1 VLPDPVPEAMAPEL
15 PPPSTPPPLP
25 TRNEPSFLPKPS
37 SPPPNTVEDKM
48 ILLASREEN
57 PNAAS
62 PIHFRERMYAIPDA
76 LNAGTGE
83 KLATKLLRTVQDDM
97 AEDEGAKFIRIEL
110 FDHIWQDKPE
120 RPPVVRLEW
129 KDWKPSIDIDFP
141 LQDESRPSEAPKASS
156 VPPPSDEDRLAL
168 AFEACHDL
176 LFMKNRAEALEFAVH
191 LMEEL
196 IPSEAAA
203 AFLLD
208 VNTDEFRVVAARG
221 TGARAR
227 QGQAYPSTGGLLG
240 AASALAEHAVLVL
253 ADAAADPRYD
263 EDIDGVPGMDVRSL
277 LYRPLIHRGRLFG
290 LIQLANGL
298 TDGMF
303 TESDCEV
310 VDYITQQLSTFVA
323 QGTSRTGMKAVGR

>member
-1 VLPDPVPEAMAPEL
+1 MEISQLGVAEPLFVGTVEAPSWPLALQVGRADFGESGGVPAGASCNVAPSGFVTIQDGREQRRYQIRPTEKPEPVLPDPVPESMAPEL
-15 PPPSTPPPLP
+15 PPPSVPPPLS
-25 TRNEPSFLPKPS
+25 TTHEPSSLPKPS
-37 SPPPNTVEDKM
+37 SPPPDTIENKM

-62 PIHFRERMYAIPDA
+62 PIRFRERMYAIPDA

-83 KLATKLLRTVQDDM
+83 KIAAKLLRTIQEEM
-97 AEDEGAKFIRIEL
+97 AGHDGAKFIRIEL
-110 FDHIWQDKPE
+110 FDHIWRYNPE

-141 LQDESRPSEAPKASS
+141 LQDESRQSEGPKASS
-156 VPPPSDEDRLAL
+156 APPPPDEDRLAL
-168 AFEACHDL
+168 AFGACHDL

-221 TGARAR
+221 TG
-227 QGQAYPSTGGLLG
+227 
-240 AASALAEHAVLVL
+240 H
-253 ADAAADPRYD
+253 
-263 EDIDGVPGMDVRSL
+263 DVRVRR
-277 LYRPLIHRGRLFG
+277 RPRASR
-290 LIQLANGL
+290 
-298 TDGMF
+298 
-303 TESDCEV
+303 
-310 VDYITQQLSTFVA
+310 VA
-323 QGTSRTGMKAVGR
+323 QM